1 MTTLSLLVDTLTAIS
16 GEARVDIE
24 ELKRSVEALE
34 YHIKDTNEL
43 MMYKHGRID
52 AAEHALAMIRI
63 NAIADTNIGDEK
75 QEVKQ

>member
-1 MTTLSLLVDTLTAIS
+1 MTELSLLVDTLTAIS

-24 ELKRSVEALE
+24 ELKRSVETLE

-43 MMYKHGRID
+43 MIYKQGRID
-52 AAEHALAMIRI
+52 AVEHALTMIRI
-63 NAIADTNIGDEK
+63 NAIADANVGDEK